1 MHISAKIDFKKYVLF
16 SSILLIIS
24 YFLSRNFEELKVMLT
39 IFLAACLNQYMLV
52 KGVEKVTNQA
62 AGNGETDKSGLI
74 GLFIGKAIVLIVALT
89 LGVQIMGKR
98 IIIPVLIYVLQIVV
112 LYLSMKKPVAEQG
125 SNK

>member
-1 MHISAKIDFKKYVLF
+1 MHISAKIDFKKYLLF

-24 YFLSRNFEELKVMLT
+24 YFLAKNSAELKVMAT

-52 KGVEKVTNQA
+52 KGVEKITSQA
-62 AGNGETDKSGLI
+62 AGTGTPDKSGLI
-74 GLFIGKAIVLIVALT
+74 GLFIGKGIVLIVALT

-112 LYLSMKKPVAEQG
+112 LYLSMKKSGAEQG
-125 SNK
+125 SSK